1 MNLLRALFLFIFLW
15 TGGVFASND
24 CTEPYHAKE
33 FKKLNYI
40 YSSVSNESNQLKIVM
55 CGTVSAPKSFVLS
68 KLVDFKSYEDIHSFV
83 KSVNVKGRKV
93 TVKVSFLG
101 FSMTSMLYWEKAKS
115 KDEDLKFTVKT
126 GVFKDM
132 KVTIKVVDLQRRR
145 SIVVMNAFY
154 KYTTLNIP
162 DLLIK
167 SGINALA
174 RQLGRN
180 MQNWLSLEYLKER
193 EKHNGGAS

>member
-1 MNLLRALFLFIFLW
+1 MNLLRGLFLFIFL
-15 TGGVFASND
+15 GAADVSASND
-24 CTEPYHAKE
+24 CSAPYRAKE
-33 FKKLNYI
+33 LKKLNYI
-40 YSSVSNESNQLKIVM
+40 YSSVSNKSNQLKIIM
-55 CGTVSAPKSFVLS
+55 CGTVSAPKSFVER

-83 KSVNVKGRKV
+83 KSVKLKGREV

-101 FSMTSMLYWEKAKS
+101 FSMTSMLYWEQAKE
-115 KDEDLKFTVKT
+115 KDADLKFVVKT
-126 GVFKDM
+126 GVFKGM
-132 KVTIKVVDLQRRR
+132 NVRIRVVDLQRRR
-145 SIVVMNAFY
+145 SMVVMNAFY

-174 RQLGRN
+174 KQLGRN